1 MGVGSISFYQQDQNY
16 WNQQQSGSQAT
27 SAQDSLIN
35 VMASAES
42 NLSKGLA
49 SIANET
55 ALKRVNSKLSA
66 AVQSAL
72 QSLGDTALPS
82 SSASTGSSSSSSI
95 SSPAGSASS
104 SSASSSPATG
114 TSRASVSTSTS
125 LLTLGIPAGGSI
137 TIGAGTGMTTYASTG
152 TDTVGDM
159 MNAINADFVGNAAV
173 TASLNRNGQL
183 VITSKN
189 DTDTVTVSGIYASN
203 TGFGVGNDTFK
214 PTKTAANSANSSSSP
229 ASSSSTG
236 NTSPTASST
245 STSTNSSTNR
255 STVPTIL
262 SENISTAASILSASG
277 ASGSL
282 VDMLA

>member
-16 WNQQQSGSQAT
+16 WNQQQSESQAT

-42 NLSKGLA
+42 NLSTGLA
-49 SIANET
+49 RIANET
-55 ALKRVNSKLSA
+55 ALKRVNSQLSA

-82 SSASTGSSSSSSI
+82 SSASTGSSSSSI

-104 SSASSSPATG
+104 SSAPSSPATG

-125 LLTLGIPAGGSI
+125 LLTLGIPAGGTI
-137 TIGAGTGMTTYASTG
+137 TISAGTGMTTYASTG

-262 SENISTAASILSASG
+262 SENMSTAASILSASG